1 MKACIRDTAAAVT
14 AVSTAVVLTACGAD
28 TRDEPGRDGRP
39 RIGLLLPD
47 VTTPRW
53 ETQDRPLLEK
63 KIDELCPDCAVEH
76 ANAKGDVALQQE
88 QMDSMITKGVD
99 AIVLVPVDARSLGP
113 AVGKAQKADIPVVS
127 YDRLAE
133 GPISGY
139 VSFDGKEVGRLQGR
153 ALLKAMGDKVPG
165 AEIVM
170 MNGDPS
176 DPNTKSF
183 QDGALSVLDG
193 KVKIGKAYDTLQWR
207 REAAHMNM
215 SGAIAALG
223 VESID
228 GVYAANDGLAAGSIS
243 ALKANKVDPLPPV
256 TGQDAE
262 LSALRRIVGGEQY
275 MTVFKP
281 FAPEAAMRRRHGGR
295 RGPRGESRAGGH
307 GRGTDERRGG
317 GRRRAA
323 HPGVGDRRQHRGHG
337 GEGRPAHRPADLHAP
352 APGRLRPGRTD
363 LTRIERTPC
372 RQDARRPDA
381 AGADALGKEMVSV
394 PEIRSGR
401 SPAVLGGATPGAV
414 TGAAPGVPPPA
425 AVREARW

>member
-28 TRDEPGRDGRP
+28 TPDEPGRDGRP

-53 ETQDRPLLEK
+53 ETQDRPLLEQ

-99 AIVLVPVDARSLGP
+99 AIVLVAVDARSLGP
-113 AVGKAQKADIPVVS
+113 AVTKAHEADIPVIS

-139 VSFDGKEVGRLQGR
+139 VSFDGREVGRLQGR

-281 FAPEAAMRRRHGGR
+281 FAPEAAAGGAMAVAAA
-295 RGPRGESRAGGH
+295 RGESLGQVATAEVPTSGGDAVAAVLLTPVSVTVDNIEDTVVKDGLHTVRQICTPQLRAACDRAG
-307 GRGTDERRGG
+307 
-317 GRRRAA
+317 
-323 HPGVGDRRQHRGHG
+323 
-337 GEGRPAHRPADLHAP
+337 
-352 APGRLRPGRTD
+352 
-363 LTRIERTPC
+363 LT
-372 RQDARRPDA
+372 
-381 AGADALGKEMVSV
+381 
-394 PEIRSGR
+394 
-401 SPAVLGGATPGAV
+401 
-414 TGAAPGVPPPA
+414 
-425 AVREARW
+425 

>member
-28 TRDEPGRDGRP
+28 TPDEPGRGGGP

-99 AIVLVPVDARSLGP
+99 AIVLVAVDSRSLGP
-113 AVGKAQKADIPVVS
+113 AVTKAQKADIPVIS

-281 FAPEAAMRRRHGGR
+281 FAPEAAAGGAMAVAAA
-295 RGPRGESRAGGH
+295 RGESLGQVATAEVPTSGGEAVAAVLLTPVSVTVDNIEDTVVKDGLHTVGQICTPQLRAACDRAG
-307 GRGTDERRGG
+307 
-317 GRRRAA
+317 
-323 HPGVGDRRQHRGHG
+323 
-337 GEGRPAHRPADLHAP
+337 
-352 APGRLRPGRTD
+352 
-363 LTRIERTPC
+363 LT
-372 RQDARRPDA
+372 
-381 AGADALGKEMVSV
+381 
-394 PEIRSGR
+394 
-401 SPAVLGGATPGAV
+401 
-414 TGAAPGVPPPA
+414 
-425 AVREARW
+425 